1 MIELSGIIERITYFN
16 PENGYTV
23 LRLRPDKAEK
33 QTLPGLDLSGLLTVV
48 GNLPET
54 SPGEQI
60 KIEGEY
66 TTHSKH
72 GLQFSATHCEKILPV
87 TKDGIERYL
96 GSGLIKGIGPGLAKR
111 IVKHF
116 GKDTLDIIEKDPSQL
131 RDVPGI
137 GKDRSEK
144 IIQAWEEL
152 RQIKEIMLFLHSHG
166 ISTNLAVKIYK
177 TYGEQS
183 LAIVRK
189 NPYQLES
196 DIFGIGFKTADK
208 IAQKLGLSRDHP
220 ARIEAGIL
228 YALNQSVE
236 EGHVY
241 FEEKETLNRAKSLL
255 NLDVA
260 LIEAGIGRLCTQ
272 ERIREE
278 TISKNAPYAT
288 NPAQESKIPKTNAEV
303 IYYLPHLYHCECG
316 VANCIHQLLA
326 HPIKAHQKLL
336 IGDQEGLS
344 QEQVNAVDSALK
356 SSVSVITGGPGTGKT
371 TCLKALIDNLESNRI
386 RYALVSPTGRAAKRL
401 SEATGRAAS
410 TIHRLLSYNPSEGF
424 KYHEKN
430 PLNIEYLIIDEASM
444 LDIVLAYQLLRA
456 VKPGSQLLFVGD
468 VDQLPSVGAGDVL
481 RHIINS
487 GAVPVSR
494 LTKIFRQSE
503 KSEIIFNAHR
513 INQGI
518 NPIFSNSTSGDF
530 FLFPAEE
537 AQEAADWII
546 EVVTNRIP
554 KNFGLDPFKDIQV
567 LTPIYRGQ
575 AGVDHLNELLQAEL
589 NPPGPKKIEQKLFGK
604 TLRVGDKVMQIRNN
618 YDKDVFNGDIGTI
631 EDINRIDQNLTVKTD
646 DDREIHYDFSETD
659 ELVLAYAITVHKSQ
673 GAEFPAIVMPI
684 ITQHYIMLQRN
695 LIYTGIT
702 RAKRLCVVIG
712 NQKALRIGLQNNRYM
727 ERNSRLSNR
736 INRAEE
742 TINLK

>member
-1 MIELSGIIERITYFN
+1 MIQLSGVVERITYFN

-23 LRLRPDKAEK
+23 LRLRPENVEHHAP
-33 QTLPGLDLSGLLTVV
+33 PGLDLSGLLTVV
-48 GNLPET
+48 GNLPEL
-54 SPGEQI
+54 SPGEQVR
-60 KIEGEY
+60 IEGDY

-72 GLQFSATHCEKILPV
+72 GLQFAATKCEKILPI
-87 TKDGIERYL
+87 TKEGIERYL

-116 GKDTLDIIEKDPSQL
+116 GKDTLDIIENDPAQL

-144 IIQAWEEL
+144 IIEAWDEL

-183 LAIVRK
+183 IPIVK
-189 NPYQLES
+189 NNPYQLEE

-208 IAQKLGLSRDHP
+208 IAQKLGLPKEHP
-220 ARIEAGIL
+220 SRIEAGIL
-228 YALNQSVE
+228 YALNQSVD

-241 FEEKETLNRAKSLL
+241 IEEKETINRTKSLL
-255 NLDVA
+255 NVEA
-260 LIEAGIGRLCTQ
+260 ELINAGIGRLFAQ
-272 ERIREE
+272 ERIRKE
-278 TISKNAPYAT
+278 TISKGSTAT
-288 NPAQESKIPKTNAEV
+288 TDPLKENKTPNHNEEV

-316 VANCIHQLLA
+316 VAECIHHLIS
-326 HPIKAHQKLL
+326 HPSKPLQRLL
-336 IGDQEGLS
+336 IDNTENLSEEQE
-344 QEQVNAVDSALK
+344 NAIDKALK
-356 SSVSVITGGPGTGKT
+356 SPVSVITGGPGTGKT
-371 TCLKALIDNLESNRI
+371 TCLKSLIYNLERNNI

-401 SEATGRAAS
+401 SEATGRPAS

-424 KYHEKN
+424 KYHENN
-430 PLNIEYLIIDEASM
+430 PLDLDYLIVDETSM

-456 VKPGSQLLFVGD
+456 VKPGSQLLLVGD

-481 RHIINS
+481 RHIIDS
-487 GAVPVSR
+487 GKVPVSR
-494 LTKIFRQSE
+494 LTTIFRQSE
-503 KSEIIFNAHR
+503 NSEIIYNAHR
-513 INQGI
+513 INQGKS
-518 NPIFSNSTSGDF
+518 PVFSSSTSGDF

-537 AQEAADWII
+537 AQQASDWVI

-554 KNFGLDPFKDIQV
+554 ENFGLDPFKDIQV

-575 AGVDHLNELLQAEL
+575 AGVDHLNEVLQAKL
-589 NPPGPKKIEQKLFGK
+589 NPPGSQKVEQKLFGK
-604 TLRVGDKVMQIRNN
+604 MLRVGDKVMQIRNN
-618 YDKDVFNGDIGTI
+618 YDKAVFNGDIGTI
-631 EDINRIDQNLTVKTD
+631 EDINRIDQNLTIKMD
-646 DDREIHYDFSETD
+646 DLRVIQYDFSEAD

-673 GAEFPAIVMPI
+673 GSEFPAIVMPI

-702 RAKRLCVVIG
+702 RAMQLCVLIG
-712 NQKALRIGLQNNRYM
+712 NQKAIRIGLNNNQYM
-727 ERNSRLSNR
+727 QRNSRLSDR
-736 INRAEE
+736 ITSAV
-742 TINLK
+742 TKA